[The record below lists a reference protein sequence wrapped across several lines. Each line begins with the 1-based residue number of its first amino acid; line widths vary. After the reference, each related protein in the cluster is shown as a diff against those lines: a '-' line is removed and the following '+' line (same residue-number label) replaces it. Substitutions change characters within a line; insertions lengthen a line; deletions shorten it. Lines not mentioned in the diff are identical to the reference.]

1 MFYSICCSWEGIILY
16 LCIVVRNNIK
26 TTCELINVLHF
37 LCYILIMNPFITGH
51 RALEKKQITQG
62 NNRKVQ
68 KPSESHESHE
78 IVLTLWRDWR
88 DLREK
93 RIFSF
98 NSSLIA
104 HCSRPKNLFFC
115 SSVKNQN
122 LRSSVESVSS
132 VCHQNSLQN

>member
-37 LCYILIMNPFITGH
+37 LCYILIMNPFMTGH

-68 KPSESHESHE
+68 NPSGSP
-78 IVLTLWRDWR
+78 
-88 DLREK
+88 REK
-93 RIFSF
+93 DFIMKSF
-98 NSSLIA
+98 FRN
-104 HCSRPKNLFFC
+104 R
-115 SSVKNQN
+115 
-122 LRSSVESVSS
+122 
-132 VCHQNSLQN
+132 